1 MARIPGLI
9 FDTHAAIERLVESGM
24 PEPQATTVVGIQ
36 ADLIENKLATEA
48 EIDTAITAAKFDL
61 IRWIVGVN
69 VAAVVA
75 VAGLFVTAVGLN

>member
-9 FDTHAAIERLVESGM
+9 LDTHAAMERLVESGM

-36 ADLIENKLATEA
+36 ADLIENELATKA
-48 EIDTAITAAKFDL
+48 DIDAAITAARLDL

-75 VAGLFVTAVGLN
+75 IAALFVTAVGLN